1 MVYNGSILDKRT
13 SLKSYLLENL
23 DIIRDKI
30 LLTPGDVE
38 FDISNESMSI
48 PPFTEFA
55 KRTHQK
61 NLNTTNF
68 NLFNDFNF
76 FFTTKKAYN

>member
-38 FDISNESMSI
+38 FDISNDSI
-48 PPFTEFA
+48 S
-55 KRTHQK
+55 
-61 NLNTTNF
+61 
-68 NLFNDFNF
+68 
-76 FFTTKKAYN
+76 